1 MPVPLETSELAD
13 AIDARI
19 TEIRQAS
26 KNADATQAM
35 LGSVQIKAEASF
47 GLDQF
52 ITAMLE
58 FLLLH
63 RTENASGFYA

>member
-1 MPVPLETSELAD
+1 
-13 AIDARI
+13 
-19 TEIRQAS
+19 
-26 KNADATQAM
+26 M
-35 LGSVQIKAEASF
+35 LDSVQIKAEASF

-63 RTENASGFYA
+63 RTESASAF

>member
-1 MPVPLETSELAD
+1 
-13 AIDARI
+13 
-19 TEIRQAS
+19 
-26 KNADATQAM
+26 M
-35 LGSVQIKAEASF
+35 LDSVQIKAEATF

-63 RTENASGFYA
+63 RTESASAFYA